1 MAALAQQLEQ
11 LKLQQEELQKR
22 IQEEE
27 EQKRLEQQSTME
39 HLEELVKPL
48 TEEMDI
54 KGKIL
59 HCNHYNLEHI
69 SVNMKEIKIS
79 KREQLQVNNNNYER
93 YLLEAAEIKNG
104 MRYKERRRNPNCV
117 LPKETQAALDEL
129 IILPRPPMNKE
140 LLTEEIYVTLI
151 GILKKQD
158 EKIENLEN
166 TIINLES
173 ETEKLKSEIER
184 TFQKESKKIDKTKRE
199 PSGFVKPCTISTE
212 LANFLGK
219 TNIQVSR
226 TEVTREITTYIR
238 KNNLQDPKNKTRIL
252 ADFQLKELFKLK
264 PNDELTYFNL
274 QRFISPHFC

>member
-1 MAALAQQLEQ
+1 MSVLTIQLEQ
-11 LKLQQEELQKR
+11 LKLQQEELEKK
-22 IQEEE
+22 IQDEE

-59 HCNHYNLEHI
+59 DYNRSSSHL

-79 KREQLQVNNNNYER
+79 KREQLQVNNNNNYER

-117 LPKETQAALDEL
+117 LPKEIQDYLDEL
-129 IILPRPPMNKE
+129 IIIPRPHMNKE

-158 EKIENLEN
+158 QRIKELE
-166 TIINLES
+166 
-173 ETEKLKSEIER
+173 
-184 TFQKESKKIDKTKRE
+184 KKILVKT
-199 PSGFVKPCTISTE
+199 
-212 LANFLGK
+212 
-219 TNIQVSR
+219 
-226 TEVTREITTYIR
+226 
-238 KNNLQDPKNKTRIL
+238 
-252 ADFQLKELFKLK
+252 
-264 PNDELTYFNL
+264 
-274 QRFISPHFC
+274 